1 MTKFDQRKQALKTL
15 NKIDKDRKYY
25 LIIHYTCADFT
36 KAETITS
43 IAILHVN
50 DQEITSYSL
59 EKTAKELCIKE
70 TDINQYLLK
79 IEKKM
84 LKYYF
89 KFVKE
94 HKEYTWIHWSTSSD
108 NYGFKALENRAQVL
122 HTRPYSIDDSR
133 KICLSNLFVD
143 LYDKGFASNPRI
155 EGLMKLNNI
164 TAPGDFYPGKSKDP
178 SIETEISLLDKHEYK
193 KIRLSGIRKV
203 KIFYDFL
210 NLATDKKLKVL
221 TPKKKMYGSTLKGYY
236 ALFEEQWWSQIVT
249 FILGILFTK
258 LLD

>member
-84 LKYYF
+84 LKDYF

-94 HKEYTWIHWSTSSD
+94 HKEYTWIHWSTS
-108 NYGFKALENRAQVL
+108 
-122 HTRPYSIDDSR
+122 
-133 KICLSNLFVD
+133 
-143 LYDKGFASNPRI
+143 
-155 EGLMKLNNI
+155 
-164 TAPGDFYPGKSKDP
+164 
-178 SIETEISLLDKHEYK
+178 
-193 KIRLSGIRKV
+193 
-203 KIFYDFL
+203 
-210 NLATDKKLKVL
+210 
-221 TPKKKMYGSTLKGYY
+221 
-236 ALFEEQWWSQIVT
+236 
-249 FILGILFTK
+249 
-258 LLD
+258 